1 MQELSQGVPISIHL
15 TTNVRQGDQSEDF
28 LFDLQGQAVKIGDT
42 LYIRYKEIQPDGEEI
57 PVTMKIMPDGV
68 IQLIRSG
75 EMRMR
80 LKFSYKERLETSY
93 QTPYGMM
100 MFHTFTHHLHVSLKD
115 RPYSGKVD
123 IEYDLFMA
131 ADKIGEYKLA
141 LEFTA

>member
-15 TTNVRQGDQSEDF
+15 TTNVRQGDQTEDF

-80 LKFSYKERLETSY
+80 LKFAYKERLETSY
-93 QTPYGMM
+93 QTPYGSM
-100 MFHTFTHHLHVSLKD
+100 MFHTFTNHMHVSLKD

-131 ADKIGEYKLA
+131 MDKIGAYKLA

>member
-1 MQELSQGVPISIHL
+1 MRELSQGIPISIHL
-15 TTNVRQGDQSEDF
+15 TTKVKQEGETEDF

-42 LYIRYKEIQPDGEEI
+42 LYLRYKEIQPEGTEV

-75 EMRMR
+75 EMRTR
-80 LKFSYKERLETSY
+80 LKFAYKERIETSY
-93 QTPYGMM
+93 QTPYGTMF
-100 MFHTFTHHLHVSLKD
+100 FHTYTNHLHVSLKD

-123 IEYDLFMA
+123 IHYDLFMMQ
-131 ADKIGEYKLA
+131 DKVGEYKLS